1 MDRHPTRKLDMPT
14 IPITVA
20 RIYSREKEHRLQKL
34 LKTLHDEERVMG
46 ATIIR
51 GVQGFGF
58 DGIMHDSSLVDLSLD
73 LPLILEFFD
82 TPERVEAIL
91 NRLEDR
97 MNLGGIV
104 CLNASL
110 RR

>member
-1 MDRHPTRKLDMPT
+1 MPT
-14 IPITVA
+14 IPITLA
-20 RIYSREKEHRLQKL
+20 KIYSREKEHRLQKL
-34 LKTLHDEERVMG
+34 LKTLHDEDRVMG

-51 GVQGFGF
+51 GVQGFGL

-73 LPLILEFFD
+73 LPLVLEFFD

-91 NRLEDR
+91 ERLEER
-97 MNLGGIV
+97 IELHGVI
-104 CLNASL
+104 CLNATL

>member
-1 MDRHPTRKLDMPT
+1 MPT

-20 RIYSREKEHRLQKL
+20 KLYSREKEHHLQKL
-34 LKTLHDEERVMG
+34 LKILHDEDRVMG

-51 GVQGFGF
+51 GVQGFSL
-58 DGIMHDSSLVDLSLD
+58 DGIMHDSQLLDLSLD
-73 LPLILEFFD
+73 LPLVLEFFD

-91 NRLEDR
+91 NRLKDR
-97 MNLGGIV
+97 IDLHGVV
-104 CLNASL
+104 CLDATL

>member
-1 MDRHPTRKLDMPT
+1 MPT

-20 RIYSREKEHRLQKL
+20 KIYSREKEHRVQKL
-34 LKTLHDEERVMG
+34 LKILHDEERVMG

-51 GVQGFGF
+51 GIQGFSL
-58 DGIMHDSSLVDLSLD
+58 DGIMHDNSLVDLSLD

-91 NRLEDR
+91 NRLEAQID
-97 MNLGGIV
+97 LHGVI

>member
-1 MDRHPTRKLDMPT
+1 MPT

-20 RIYSREKEHRLQKL
+20 KIYSREKERRLQKL
-34 LKTLHDEERVMG
+34 LKILHDEERVMG

-51 GVQGFGF
+51 GVQGFSL

-73 LPLILEFFD
+73 LPLVLEFFD
-82 TPERVEAIL
+82 TPDRVEAIL
-91 NRLEDR
+91 NRLEQL
-97 MNLGGIV
+97 MELHGVV
-104 CLNASL
+104 CLNATL

>member
-1 MDRHPTRKLDMPT
+1 MPT

-20 RIYSREKEHRLQKL
+20 KIYSREKEHRLEKL
-34 LKTLHDEERVMG
+34 LKILHDEDRVMG
-46 ATIIR
+46 ATIVR
-51 GVQGFGF
+51 GIQGFSL
-58 DGIMHDSSLVDLSLD
+58 DGIMHDASLLDLSLD

-82 TPERVEAIL
+82 TPERVDAIL

-97 MNLGGIV
+97 MDVRGVV
-104 CLNASL
+104 CLNATL

>member
-1 MDRHPTRKLDMPT
+1 MQT
-14 IPITVA
+14 IPITLA

-34 LKTLHDEERVMG
+34 LKILHDEDRVMG
-46 ATIIR
+46 ATIVR
-51 GVQGFGF
+51 GVQGFSL
-58 DGIMHDSSLVDLSLD
+58 DGIMHDASLLDLSLD

-91 NRLEDR
+91 NRLEERID
-97 MNLGGIV
+97 LHGVV
-104 CLNASL
+104 CLNATL

>member
-1 MDRHPTRKLDMPT
+1 MPT
-14 IPITVA
+14 IPITLA
-20 RIYSREKEHRLQKL
+20 KIYSREKEHRLQKL
-34 LKTLHDEERVMG
+34 LKTLHDEDRVMG

-51 GVQGFGF
+51 GVQGFGL

-73 LPLILEFFD
+73 LPLVLEFFD

-91 NRLEDR
+91 DRLEER
-97 MNLGGIV
+97 MELHGVI
-104 CLNASL
+104 CLNATL